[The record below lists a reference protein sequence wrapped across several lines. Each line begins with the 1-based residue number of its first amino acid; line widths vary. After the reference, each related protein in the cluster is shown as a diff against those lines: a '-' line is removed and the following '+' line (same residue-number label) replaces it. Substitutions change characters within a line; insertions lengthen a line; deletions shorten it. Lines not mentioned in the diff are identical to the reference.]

1 MISSSVMMD
10 LWTLSSLLLSED
22 TDSFS
27 IETVIAKSLISYLS
41 PSPSNG
47 RKYFLFLFWSS
58 NLISK

>member
-10 LWTLSSLLLSED
+10 LWTLSSLLLPED
-22 TDSFS
+22 TESFS
-27 IETVIAKSLISYLS
+27 IETASPRSLPPYPS

>member
-1 MISSSVMMD
+1 MMD
-10 LWTLSSLLLSED
+10 LWTLSSLLLSAWQE
-22 TDSFS
+22 SFS